1 MEKIFLMVCI
11 CLTSILG
18 SSQTITFL
26 DKDEVYKSKQNNTVV
41 MDKYTFGKYHYT
53 AAKYDTLKKEVE
65 RYDSIVQNKDSA
77 AQKVVESYKETVIV
91 KDKQIKEYSEAYTS
105 MKNGLTDEIAQKRQL
120 QIDYKKLEQKHRR
133 IKTWRN
139 FFIGTSAVLGSIIV
153 IAVTH

>member
-1 MEKIFLMVCI
+1 MKKILLMVCV
-11 CLTSILG
+11 CLTSIFS

-26 DKDEVYKSKQNNTVV
+26 DKGEVYKSPKDNMVL

-53 AAKYDTLKKEVE
+53 TAKYDTLKKEVE

-91 KDKQIKEYSEAYTS
+91 KDKQIKEYSEGYAS
-105 MKNGLTDEIAQKRQL
+105 MKNALTDEIAQKRQL

-133 IKTWRN
+133 IKVWRN

-153 IAVTH
+153 IAATH